1 MVDDVSDVSD
11 DVVRDD
17 WLLNSKQPTYY
28 PIRDIRIEAMV
39 EKQFTSVWFP
49 REIQILPQ
57 ERDVFKTM
65 PETVQKLLSSVLAFF
80 ASSDSLVASNLV
92 ERFQQ
97 DVTNPQAQAFYSWQN
112 AMEMVHSRVY
122 GDLINALIE
131 DPKEQIKLFNAIQEV
146 ESVKKKGEWVQKW
159 MNADAPF
166 RHRVIAFVLVEGLF
180 FQGSFAIIFYLK
192 QTGYEMPGLFQSNE
206 FISRDEEMHCEFAKL
221 MYNLLH
227 TKCTEKEVHGIISE
241 AVECERE
248 FMIEAL
254 PIDIVGMNQN
264 MMAQYIEY
272 TADNICI
279 DLGVSRLFNTKNP
292 FLWMES
298 LALEGKTNFFERR
311 PTDYQRPVT
320 EALSVDTNL
329 DF

>member
-1 MVDDVSDVSD
+1 
-11 DVVRDD
+11 
-17 WLLNSKQPTYY
+17 
-28 PIRDIRIEAMV
+28 
-39 EKQFTSVWFP
+39 
-49 REIQILPQ
+49 
-57 ERDVFKTM
+57 
-65 PETVQKLLSSVLAFF
+65 
-80 ASSDSLVASNLV
+80 
-92 ERFQQ
+92 
-97 DVTNPQAQAFYSWQN
+97 
-112 AMEMVHSRVY
+112 
-122 GDLINALIE
+122 
-131 DPKEQIKLFNAIQEV
+131 
-146 ESVKKKGEWVQKW
+146 
-159 MNADAPF
+159 
-166 RHRVIAFVLVEGLF
+166 
-180 FQGSFAIIFYLK
+180 
-192 QTGYEMPGLFQSNE
+192 MPGLFQSNE